1 MAIAEIAV
9 PGTAQALRPLSPV
22 QGRKVRDGD
31 GGMMILWTRRSRL
44 DTGWRDLVD
53 LPLGENRELYRISP
67 TPAVAGARPWARSE
81 ASLPPAAATPAALPP
96 GPAPPTRPPGA
107 IPLVP
112 PPVVP
117 SPS

>member
-53 LPLGENRELYRISP
+53 LPLGENRELYPISP
-67 TPAVAGARPWARSE
+67 TPAVAG
-81 ASLPPAAATPAALPP
+81 P
-96 GPAPPTRPPGA
+96 GPGERSQGSEEPRGGKECGSPFTSQWAP
-107 IPLVP
+107 
-112 PPVVP
+112 
-117 SPS
+117 SN